1 MKVTKE
7 TTIGQ
12 ILKEYSNAKDVLSGF
27 GMHCFACPMSQM
39 ETIAQA
45 GMVHGLDV
53 DFMIEKLNQDLVANK
68 EEAEKP
74 KRKCCRT
81 KKD

>member
-12 ILKEYSNAKDVLSGF
+12 ILKDYSNAKDVLTGF
-27 GMHCFACPMSQM
+27 GMHCFACPMCQM
-39 ETIAQA
+39 ETVAEA
-45 GMVHGLDV
+45 GMVHGLDI
-53 DFMIEKLNQDLVANK
+53 DFMIEKLNQDLVVNKK
-68 EEAEKP
+68 EEEKP

-81 KKD
+81 KKA

>member
-45 GMVHGLDV
+45 GMVHGLDI

-81 KKD
+81 KND